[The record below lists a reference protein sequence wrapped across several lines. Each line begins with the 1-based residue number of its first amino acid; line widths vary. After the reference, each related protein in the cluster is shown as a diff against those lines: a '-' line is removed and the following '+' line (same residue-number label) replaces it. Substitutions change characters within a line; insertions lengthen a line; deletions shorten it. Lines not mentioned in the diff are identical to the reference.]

1 MSETITAA
9 EFRARFVDK
18 DTPKQGT
25 PKKSKYNATKTERH
39 GLKFDSKKEAD
50 RFDNLMLMFKAKVIS
65 RPVLQYEFELVGCVY
80 RCDFFYF
87 DYSTKQ
93 FVVEDVKSDVTRKLS
108 TYRIKKKQMKE
119 LYGIEIKE
127 T

>member
-1 MSETITAA
+1 MMSVA
-9 EFRARFVDK
+9 EFRARYVDK
-18 DTPKQGT
+18 GVVKTDA
-25 PKKSKYNATKTERH
+25 PKKSKYKSEKTERN

-50 RFDNLMLMFKAKVIS
+50 RFDELMFMFKAKAIS

-80 RCDFFYF
+80 RCDFLYL
-87 DYSTKQ
+87 DYSTKE
-93 FVVEDVKSDVTRKLS
+93 FVVEDVKSEMTRKLS

-119 LYGIEIKE
+119 LYDIEILE